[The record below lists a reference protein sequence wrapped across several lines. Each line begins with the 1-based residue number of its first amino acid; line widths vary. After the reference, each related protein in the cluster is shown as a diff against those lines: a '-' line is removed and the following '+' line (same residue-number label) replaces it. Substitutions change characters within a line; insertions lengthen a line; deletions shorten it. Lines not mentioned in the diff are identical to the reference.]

1 MTDNDEPL
9 EPINL
14 GPSDP
19 WGAPA
24 ASAEPPPDPG
34 SSRSSRAPRSA
45 ATVALVII
53 MIVAGVTAYFVTS
66 AFRTGTSLDSASTSP
81 RGPNSPNTTPADPKQ
96 SALSGIVVQQQ
107 DVTSD
112 HQVGLLNNGDRL
124 TESTLDLCNG
134 TFASEK
140 LRTAR
145 VQVAEVDTDDSP
157 VLSTEAVL
165 YKNDAATAQAF
176 TELQQVARAC
186 PHRAVASPTGGD
198 TLVTTF
204 NAPPDKA
211 WPKTPTV
218 DRLAYDFNS
227 TSTSGASGTPTHFV
241 TAYLRRGRAFLGVYF
256 AHPDGAQ
263 PAVRGQT
270 TVPGI
275 VALFEKRLAALPDSV
290 VNG

>member
-9 EPINL
+9 EPITV

-19 WGAPA
+19 WGAP
-24 ASAEPPPDPG
+24 PPPHRP
-34 SSRSSRAPRSA
+34 SRSPAV
-45 ATVALVII
+45 VAVVIA
-53 MIVAGVTAYFVTS
+53 MIVAGVAGYFVTS
-66 AFRTGTSLDSASTSP
+66 AARSGTSMTSTGSS
-81 RGPNSPNTTPADPKQ
+81 RRPNSPSTTPTDPRR
-96 SALSGIVVQQQ
+96 SALTKIIVQQQ
-107 DVTSD
+107 DVTGD
-112 HQVGLLNNGDRL
+112 YTVGLIGEGDQL
-124 TESTLDLCNG
+124 TAPTLDLCNG

-145 VQVAEVDTDDSP
+145 VQVAEVGPDATP
-157 VLSTEAVL
+157 ALSTEAVL
-165 YKNDAATAQAF
+165 YKNPAAASQAF

-186 PHRAVASPTGGD
+186 PHRAIPSPTGGD
-198 TLVTTF
+198 TVQTTF
-204 NAPPDKA
+204 NAPPDKN

-218 DRLAYDFNS
+218 ERLAYDFTTVS
-227 TSTSGASGTPTHFV
+227 AGEQPTHFV

-263 PAVRGQT
+263 PPVRGQT

-275 VALFEKRLAALPDSV
+275 VQLFEKRLAALPDSV